1 MILSIFLTLFIGLAG
16 GWLARRLRIPAPF
29 MVGSMIAVA
38 LVSILTGQM
47 VTEPSMKI
55 FAQVISGAYIGQQ
68 ISKRDIVSFPKLAK
82 AIAGLM
88 SLFTLNMIAMGLL
101 FRHFFALDLV
111 TALLSCLPGGIVD
124 VSLMSIDMGARS
136 DIVATLQSARLI
148 GILLLLPA
156 WVAFLTKK
164 FSPKGVQTTRQQ
176 GQNDRPS
183 SLPQQRQ
190 AKLSGKKQWVNNGL
204 ILIVASLG
212 GLIGMELRIPVG
224 ALIFSL
230 IFSSVLKITRNTQQ
244 LSISLRYLAQIVA
257 GSLIGTNFTQTS
269 LLRMVHLIIPIV
281 LLLTSYLIIN
291 AFFGFIMYRSGLLD
305 LQSALFASS
314 PAGATDI
321 SLLAGELGGD
331 MPKIAGIQIS
341 RTVYTVVVMPLLV
354 KALASMF
361 SCSSLANV
369 LLNQLAEYL

>member
-1 MILSIFLTLFIGLAG
+1 MVLSIFLTLFIGFAG

-38 LVSILTGQM
+38 LVSILTGRM

-68 ISKRDIVSFPKLAK
+68 ISKRDILSFPKLGK

-88 SLFTLNMIAMGLL
+88 SLFTLNMIAIGLL
-101 FRHFFALDLV
+101 FQHFFALDLV

-148 GILLLLPA
+148 GILLILPA

-164 FSPKGVQTTRQQ
+164 FSPKGAQPKRQQ
-176 GQNDRPS
+176 GQNNQPS
-183 SLPQQRQ
+183 SLPQRKP
-190 AKLSGKKQWVNNGL
+190 AKLSGKKQWINNGL
-204 ILIVASLG
+204 ILTVASLG
-212 GLIGMELRIPVG
+212 GLIGMELGIPVG

-230 IFSSVLKITRNTQQ
+230 IFSSILKITRDTRQ

-269 LLRMVHLIIPIV
+269 LLRMAQLIIPIL

-341 RTVYTVVVMPLLV
+341 RTIYTVVVMPLLV
-354 KALASMF
+354 KALASIF
-361 SCSSLANV
+361 
-369 LLNQLAEYL
+369 

>member
-156 WVAFLTKK
+156 WVAFLTKT
-164 FSPKGVQTTRQQ
+164 FSPNPKGSQTTRQPR
-176 GQNDRPS
+176 QNDRPS

-190 AKLSGKKQWVNNGL
+190 AKLNGKKQWVNNGL

-269 LLRMVHLIIPIV
+269 LLRMAHLILPIV

-361 SCSSLANV
+361 
-369 LLNQLAEYL
+369 